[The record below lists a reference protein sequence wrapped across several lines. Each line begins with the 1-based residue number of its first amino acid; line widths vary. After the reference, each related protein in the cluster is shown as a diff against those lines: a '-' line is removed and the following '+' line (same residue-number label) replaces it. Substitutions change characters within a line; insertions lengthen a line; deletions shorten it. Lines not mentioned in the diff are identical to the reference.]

1 MRIGIIST
9 FPLIECG
16 IGTYTSYLV
25 EKLRKLHIEVYI
37 VSQIGAGG
45 EKVYPALNDFKYAM
59 RPVGNMKAC
68 YNA

>member
-45 EKVYPALNDFKYAM
+45 EKVYPAFNATDGDL
-59 RPVGNMKAC
+59 RP
-68 YNA
+68 